1 MIETQPYQVSA
12 SAYMRQLFADWLAD
26 RWWTVV
32 AVVLPF
38 VALSFV
44 DVRFVY
50 VALMAG
56 FIVVPMLLGFVYFY
70 YAFRPVA
77 VSAVRRQLARI
88 DDAGITVVFLNDDMC
103 VGETR
108 YEWAAFDDCTVANDY
123 IRLDF
128 VDGSY
133 SFMLIPK
140 NSFASEAIFDDVV
153 KNVCKLMLKPIDCNE

>member
-1 MIETQPYQVSA
+1 MIETQPYQVPA

-88 DDAGITVVFLNDDMC
+88 DDAGITVVFLNDDLC

-108 YEWAAFDDCTVANDY
+108 YEWAAFDDCTVADGY

-128 VDGSY
+128 VDGTY
-133 SFMLIPK
+133 NFLLVPED
-140 NSFASEAIFDDVV
+140 SFATEDDFDKTS
-153 KNVCKLMLKPIDCNE
+153 KNICNRVLGNNA

>member
-1 MIETQPYQVSA
+1 MPA

-88 DDAGITVVFLNDDMC
+88 DDAGITVVFLNDDLC

-108 YEWAAFDDCTVANDY
+108 YEWAAFDDCTVADGY

-128 VDGSY
+128 VDGTY
-133 SFMLIPK
+133 NFLLVPED
-140 NSFASEAIFDDVV
+140 SFATEDDFDKTS
-153 KNVCKLMLKPIDCNE
+153 KNICNRVLGNNA

>member
-1 MIETQPYQVSA
+1 MIETQPYQVPA

-88 DDAGITVVFLNDDMC
+88 DDAGITVVFLNDDLC

-108 YEWAAFDDCTVANDY
+108 YEWAAFDDCTVANDC

-133 SFMLIPK
+133 SFMLVPQE
-140 NSFASEAIFDDVV
+140 SFATEDDFDKTS
-153 KNVCKLMLKPIDCNE
+153 KNICNRVNKA

>member
-1 MIETQPYQVSA
+1 
-12 SAYMRQLFADWLAD
+12 MRQLFADWLAD

-38 VALSFV
+38 VVLSFV

-77 VSAVRRQLARI
+77 VSAVRRQLSRI
-88 DDAGITVVFLNDDMC
+88 DDAGITVVFLNDDLC

-108 YEWAAFDDCTVANDY
+108 YEWAAFDDCSTADGY

-128 VDGSY
+128 VDATY
-133 SFMLIPK
+133 AFLLVPQE
-140 NSFASEAIFDDVV
+140 SFATEDDFDKTS
-153 KNVCKLMLKPIDCNE
+153 KNICNRVNKA

>member
-1 MIETQPYQVSA
+1 
-12 SAYMRQLFADWLAD
+12 MRQLFADWLAD

-56 FIVVPMLLGFVYFY
+56 FIAVPMLLGFVYFY

-88 DDAGITVVFLNDDMC
+88 DVAGITVVFLNDDLC

-108 YEWAAFDDCTVANDY
+108 YEWAAFDDCTVADGY

-128 VDGSY
+128 VGGMY
-133 SFMLIPK
+133 GFMLVPQE
-140 NSFASEAIFDDVV
+140 SFATEDDFDKTS
-153 KNVCKLMLKPIDCNE
+153 KNICNRVNKA

>member
-1 MIETQPYQVSA
+1 MIETQPYQVPA
-12 SAYMRQLFADWLAD
+12 STYMRQLFADWLAD

-88 DDAGITVVFLNDDMC
+88 DDAGITVVFLNDDLC

-108 YEWAAFDDCTVANDY
+108 YEWAAFDDCTVADGY

-128 VDGSY
+128 VDGTY
-133 SFMLIPK
+133 NFLLVPED
-140 NSFASEAIFDDVV
+140 SFATEDDFDKTS
-153 KNVCKLMLKPIDCNE
+153 KNICNRVNKA

>member
-1 MIETQPYQVSA
+1 
-12 SAYMRQLFADWLAD
+12 MRQLFADWLAD

-88 DDAGITVVFLNDDMC
+88 DDAGITVVFLNDDLC

-108 YEWAAFDDCTVANDY
+108 YEWAAFDDCTVADGY

-128 VDGSY
+128 VDGTY
-133 SFMLIPK
+133 NFLLVPED
-140 NSFASEAIFDDVV
+140 SFATEDDFDKTS
-153 KNVCKLMLKPIDCNE
+153 KNICNRVLGNNA

>member
-1 MIETQPYQVSA
+1 MIETQPYQVPA

-50 VALMAG
+50 VALTAG

-88 DDAGITVVFLNDDMC
+88 DDAGITVVFLNDDLC

-108 YEWAAFDDCTVANDY
+108 YEWAAFDDCTVADGY
-123 IRLDF
+123 IRLAF
-128 VDGSY
+128 VGGMY
-133 SFMLIPK
+133 GFMLVPK
-140 NSFASEAIFDDVV
+140 ESFATEDDFDKTS
-153 KNVCKLMLKPIDCNE
+153 KNICNRVNKA

>member
-1 MIETQPYQVSA
+1 
-12 SAYMRQLFADWLAD
+12 MRQLFADWLAD

-108 YEWAAFDDCTVANDY
+108 YEWAAFDDCTVADGY

-128 VDGSY
+128 VDGTY
-133 SFMLIPK
+133 NFLLVPED
-140 NSFASEAIFDDVV
+140 SFATEDDFDKTS
-153 KNVCKLMLKPIDCNE
+153 KNICNRVLGNNA

>member
-1 MIETQPYQVSA
+1 MPA
-12 SAYMRQLFADWLAD
+12 STYMRQLFADWLAD

-88 DDAGITVVFLNDDMC
+88 DDAGITVVFLNDDLC

-108 YEWAAFDDCTVANDY
+108 YEWAAFDDCTVADGY

-128 VDGSY
+128 VGGMY
-133 SFMLIPK
+133 GFMLVPK
-140 NSFASEAIFDDVV
+140 ESFATEDDFDKTS
-153 KNVCKLMLKPIDCNE
+153 KNICNRVLGNNA

>member
-1 MIETQPYQVSA
+1 MIETQPYQVPA

-26 RWWTVV
+26 RWWTAV

-88 DDAGITVVFLNDDMC
+88 DDAGITVVFLNDDLC

-128 VDGSY
+128 VGGMY
-133 SFMLIPK
+133 GFMLVPQE
-140 NSFASEAIFDDVV
+140 SFATEDDFDKTS
-153 KNVCKLMLKPIDCNE
+153 KNICNRVNKA

>member
-1 MIETQPYQVSA
+1 MIETQPYQVPA

-38 VALSFV
+38 VALSFL

-88 DDAGITVVFLNDDMC
+88 DDAGITVVFLNDDLC

-108 YEWAAFDDCTVANDY
+108 YEWAAFDDCTVADGY

-128 VDGSY
+128 VDGTY
-133 SFMLIPK
+133 NFLLVPED
-140 NSFASEAIFDDVV
+140 SFATEDDFDKTS
-153 KNVCKLMLKPIDCNE
+153 KNICNRVLGNNA

>member
-1 MIETQPYQVSA
+1 MPA

-88 DDAGITVVFLNDDMC
+88 DVAGITVVFLNDDLC

-108 YEWAAFDDCTVANDY
+108 YEWAAFDDCTVADGY

-128 VDGSY
+128 VGGMY
-133 SFMLIPK
+133 GFMLVPQE
-140 NSFASEAIFDDVV
+140 SFATEDDFDKTS
-153 KNVCKLMLKPIDCNE
+153 KNICNRVNKA

>member
-1 MIETQPYQVSA
+1 MPA
-12 SAYMRQLFADWLAD
+12 STYMRQLFADWLAD

-56 FIVVPMLLGFVYFY
+56 FIAVPMLLGFVYFY

-88 DDAGITVVFLNDDMC
+88 DDAGITVVFLNDDLC

-128 VDGSY
+128 VDATY
-133 SFMLIPK
+133 AFLLVPQE
-140 NSFASEAIFDDVV
+140 SFATDADFDKTV
-153 KNVCKLMLKPIDCNE
+153 KNICNRVNKAL

>member
-1 MIETQPYQVSA
+1 MIETQPYQVPA

-38 VALSFV
+38 VVLSFV

-77 VSAVRRQLARI
+77 VSAVRRQLSRI
-88 DDAGITVVFLNDDMC
+88 DDAGITVVFLNDDLC

-108 YEWAAFDDCTVANDY
+108 YEWAAFDDCSTADGY

-128 VDGSY
+128 VDATY
-133 SFMLIPK
+133 AFLLVPQE
-140 NSFASEAIFDDVV
+140 SFATEDDFDKTS
-153 KNVCKLMLKPIDCNE
+153 KNICNRVNKA

>member
-1 MIETQPYQVSA
+1 MPA
-12 SAYMRQLFADWLAD
+12 STYMRQLFADWLAD

-88 DDAGITVVFLNDDMC
+88 DDAGITVVFLNDDLC

-128 VDGSY
+128 VDGTY
-133 SFMLIPK
+133 NFLLVPED
-140 NSFASEAIFDDVV
+140 SFATEDDFDKTS
-153 KNVCKLMLKPIDCNE
+153 KNICNRVLGNNA

>member
-1 MIETQPYQVSA
+1 MIETQPYQVPA
-12 SAYMRQLFADWLAD
+12 STYMRQLFADWLAD

-88 DDAGITVVFLNDDMC
+88 DDAGITVVFLNDDLC

-108 YEWAAFDDCTVANDY
+108 YEWAAFDDCTVADGY

-128 VDGSY
+128 VDGTY
-133 SFMLIPK
+133 NFLLVPED
-140 NSFASEAIFDDVV
+140 SFATEDDFDKTS
-153 KNVCKLMLKPIDCNE
+153 KNICNRVLGNNA

>member
-1 MIETQPYQVSA
+1 MPA

-88 DDAGITVVFLNDDMC
+88 DDAGITVVFLNDDLC

-108 YEWAAFDDCTVANDY
+108 YEWAAFDDCTVADGY

-128 VDGSY
+128 VDGTY
-133 SFMLIPK
+133 NFLLVPED
-140 NSFASEAIFDDVV
+140 SFATEDDFDKTS
-153 KNVCKLMLKPIDCNE
+153 KNICNRVNKA

>member
-1 MIETQPYQVSA
+1 MIETQPYQVPA
-12 SAYMRQLFADWLAD
+12 STYMRQLFADWLAD

-88 DDAGITVVFLNDDMC
+88 DDAGITVVFLNDDLC

-108 YEWAAFDDCTVANDY
+108 YEWAAFDDCTVADGY

-128 VDGSY
+128 VGGMY
-133 SFMLIPK
+133 GFMLVTQESCATEDDFDK
-140 NSFASEAIFDDVV
+140 TTTTLCNRDKEA
-153 KNVCKLMLKPIDCNE
+153 

>member
-1 MIETQPYQVSA
+1 MPA

-56 FIVVPMLLGFVYFY
+56 FIAVPMLLGFVYFY

-88 DDAGITVVFLNDDMC
+88 DVAGITVVFLNDDLC

-108 YEWAAFDDCTVANDY
+108 YEWAAFDDCTVADGY

-128 VDGSY
+128 VGGMY
-133 SFMLIPK
+133 GFMLVPQE
-140 NSFASEAIFDDVV
+140 SFATEDDFDKTS
-153 KNVCKLMLKPIDCNE
+153 KNICNRVNKA

>member
-1 MIETQPYQVSA
+1 
-12 SAYMRQLFADWLAD
+12 MRQLFADWLAD

-88 DDAGITVVFLNDDMC
+88 DDAGITVVFLNDDLC

-108 YEWAAFDDCTVANDY
+108 YEWAAFYDCTVADGY

-128 VDGSY
+128 VGGMY
-133 SFMLIPK
+133 GFMLVPQE
-140 NSFASEAIFDDVV
+140 SFATEDDFDKTS
-153 KNVCKLMLKPIDCNE
+153 KNICNRVNKA

>member
-1 MIETQPYQVSA
+1 MIETQPYQVPA

-77 VSAVRRQLARI
+77 VSAVRRQSVRI
-88 DDAGITVVFLNDDMC
+88 DDADC
-103 VGETR
+103 VSQR
-108 YEWAAFDDCTVANDY
+108 RPVRWRNA
-123 IRLDF
+123 L
-128 VDGSY
+128 
-133 SFMLIPK
+133 
-140 NSFASEAIFDDVV
+140 
-153 KNVCKLMLKPIDCNE
+153 

>member
-1 MIETQPYQVSA
+1 MIETQPYQVPA

-32 AVVLPF
+32 AVVMPF

-88 DDAGITVVFLNDDMC
+88 DDAGITVVFLNDDLC

-108 YEWAAFDDCTVANDY
+108 YEWAAFDDCTVADGY

-128 VDGSY
+128 VDGTY
-133 SFMLIPK
+133 NFLLVPED
-140 NSFASEAIFDDVV
+140 SFATEDDFDKTS
-153 KNVCKLMLKPIDCNE
+153 KNICNRVLGNNA

>member
-1 MIETQPYQVSA
+1 
-12 SAYMRQLFADWLAD
+12 MRQLFADWLAD

-88 DDAGITVVFLNDDMC
+88 DDAGITVVFLNDDLC

-108 YEWAAFDDCTVANDY
+108 YEWAAFDDCTVADGY

-128 VDGSY
+128 VGGMY
-133 SFMLIPK
+133 GFMLVPK
-140 NSFASEAIFDDVV
+140 ESFATEDDFDKTS
-153 KNVCKLMLKPIDCNE
+153 KNICNRVNKA

>member
-1 MIETQPYQVSA
+1 MIETQPYQVPA
-12 SAYMRQLFADWLAD
+12 STYMRQLFADWLAD

-70 YAFRPVA
+70 YAFRPV
-77 VSAVRRQLARI
+77 
-88 DDAGITVVFLNDDMC
+88 
-103 VGETR
+103 
-108 YEWAAFDDCTVANDY
+108 
-123 IRLDF
+123 
-128 VDGSY
+128 
-133 SFMLIPK
+133 
-140 NSFASEAIFDDVV
+140 
-153 KNVCKLMLKPIDCNE
+153 

>member
-1 MIETQPYQVSA
+1 MPA

-77 VSAVRRQLARI
+77 VSAVRRQAARI
-88 DDAGITVVFLNDDMC
+88 DDAGITIVYFNEEQS
-103 VGETR
+103 VGEAH
-108 YEWAAFDDCTVANDY
+108 YEWAAFDDCSTADGY

-128 VDGSY
+128 VDATY
-133 SFMLIPK
+133 AFLLVPQE
-140 NSFASEAIFDDVV
+140 SFATDADFDKTV
-153 KNVCKLMLKPIDCNE
+153 KNICNRVNKAL

>member
-1 MIETQPYQVSA
+1 MIETQPYQVPA

-88 DDAGITVVFLNDDMC
+88 DDAGITVVFLNDDLC

-108 YEWAAFDDCTVANDY
+108 YEWAAFDDCTVANDC

-128 VDGSY
+128 VDGTY
-133 SFMLIPK
+133 NFLLVPED
-140 NSFASEAIFDDVV
+140 SFATEDDFDKTS
-153 KNVCKLMLKPIDCNE
+153 KNICNRVNKA

>member
-1 MIETQPYQVSA
+1 MPA
-12 SAYMRQLFADWLAD
+12 STYMRQLFADWLAD

-88 DDAGITVVFLNDDMC
+88 DDAGITVVFLNDDLC

-108 YEWAAFDDCTVANDY
+108 YEWAAFDDCTVADGY

-128 VDGSY
+128 VDGTY
-133 SFMLIPK
+133 NFLLVPED
-140 NSFASEAIFDDVV
+140 SFATEDDFDKTS
-153 KNVCKLMLKPIDCNE
+153 KNICNRVLGNNA